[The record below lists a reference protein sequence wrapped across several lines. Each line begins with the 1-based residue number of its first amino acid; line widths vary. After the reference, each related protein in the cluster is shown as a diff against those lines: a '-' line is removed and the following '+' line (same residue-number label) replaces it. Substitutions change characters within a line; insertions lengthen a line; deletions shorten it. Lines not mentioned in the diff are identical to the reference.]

1 MLFVRKFKVRSY
13 IYISIGVMS
22 VFSESSLDVEA
33 KSHQGSYYS
42 ELNAPEFY
50 GTTKVVIKI
59 GDSFDVNDAKY
70 RIFARDFEDGDLTKK
85 IELVS
90 NTVDTTKTGSYTVQY
105 AITDSHQNTT
115 TLTVP
120 VEVTDA
126 PDINPKVERTLFTLP
141 SMDNM
146 AKVGTH
152 RANQGDSQHLG
163 IFMPAHSSIKIKM
176 LSGSK
181 DKTFQLMNND
191 SHTEKSVVVKSD
203 NSELLITADYGSVP
217 FLKTN
222 SGDNLEKEVVEIEFI
237 DPNIKSLNYYH
248 YQDDETSFMENWRK
262 DTDSYAVIENEVVTV
277 LVPYHD
283 IDKITIPTDFSNG
296 FHTLDEFLYYWQ
308 EVVDFFDYCL
318 GLDFNPENP
327 LDQNVRS
334 RYKVKANRHGAGAA
348 YYSIDHV
355 GVNDLV
361 LLLFFNGIGGIT

>member
-1 MLFVRKFKVRSY
+1 MLFVRKFKVKSY

-126 PDINPKVERTLFTLP
+126 PDINPKVERT
-141 SMDNM
+141 
-146 AKVGTH
+146 H
-152 RANQGDSQHLG
+152 R
-163 IFMPAHSSIKIKM
+163 
-176 LSGSK
+176 
-181 DKTFQLMNND
+181 
-191 SHTEKSVVVKSD
+191 
-203 NSELLITADYGSVP
+203 
-217 FLKTN
+217 
-222 SGDNLEKEVVEIEFI
+222 
-237 DPNIKSLNYYH
+237 
-248 YQDDETSFMENWRK
+248 W
-262 DTDSYAVIENEVVTV
+262 
-277 LVPYHD
+277 
-283 IDKITIPTDFSNG
+283 TI
-296 FHTLDEFLYYWQ
+296 WQ
-308 EVVDFFDYCL
+308 
-318 GLDFNPENP
+318 
-327 LDQNVRS
+327 R
-334 RYKVKANRHGAGAA
+334 
-348 YYSIDHV
+348 
-355 GVNDLV
+355 
-361 LLLFFNGIGGIT
+361 